1 MESRFSL
8 IGPLESGMVDDYVK
22 VADRDIDKLIS
33 SDPNRPLSNSKQALQ
48 QMHKERYPLYQKYAS
63 YVAVNNAN
71 IEETVD
77 DIVNAYHSILIDAV
91 AE

>member
-1 MESRFSL
+1 MQF
-8 IGPLESGMVDDYVK
+8 
-22 VADRDIDKLIS
+22 AT
-33 SDPNRPLSNSKQALQ
+33 
-48 QMHKERYPLYQKYAS
+48 

-71 IEETVD
+71 IDETVD

>member
-1 MESRFSL
+1 M
-8 IGPLESGMVDDYVK
+8 Y
-22 VADRDIDKLIS
+22 
-33 SDPNRPLSNSKQALQ
+33 
-48 QMHKERYPLYQKYAS
+48 KERYPLYQIYAA
-63 YVAVNNAN
+63 YIAVNNAN

>member
-1 MESRFSL
+1 M
-8 IGPLESGMVDDYVK
+8 
-22 VADRDIDKLIS
+22 A
-33 SDPNRPLSNSKQALQ
+33 PLSALLETITISLAFSCSQ
-48 QMHKERYPLYQKYAS
+48 TALTAAQ
-63 YVAVNNAN
+63 AN

>member
-1 MESRFSL
+1 
-8 IGPLESGMVDDYVK
+8 
-22 VADRDIDKLIS
+22 
-33 SDPNRPLSNSKQALQ
+33 
-48 QMHKERYPLYQKYAS
+48 MHKERYQKYQKYAA

-77 DIVNAYHSILIDAV
+77 DIVNTYHSILIDAV